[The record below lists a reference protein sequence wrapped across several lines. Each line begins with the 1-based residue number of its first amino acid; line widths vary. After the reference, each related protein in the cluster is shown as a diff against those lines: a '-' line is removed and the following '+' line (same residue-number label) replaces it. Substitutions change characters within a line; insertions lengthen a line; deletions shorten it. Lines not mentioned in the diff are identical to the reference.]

1 MGGGSPPGYGG
12 TEAVIDGLA
21 RGLHAAGHDV
31 LLFATGDST
40 CPVPRAWTLPA
51 AVSTVNTGAATE
63 LHHVISAY
71 DAISAWGADIV
82 HDHTLVGPV
91 YARHG
96 DIPVVTTNHGPF
108 NSELGDLYRVISD
121 HVAVVAISR
130 AQAAASGNT
139 RIAAVIHHGLD
150 VDAVPEGRGDGGY
163 AVFLGRMSPD
173 KGVDIAG
180 PRRCPG
186 RGAAEDRRQAGRTS
200 RAGVLPHR
208 RGAPPGPR
216 RGVHRRGRRTSKH
229 ELLGKAICLLNP
241 LRWAEPFGMV
251 MIEALASGTP
261 VVATPFG
268 SVSEIVEHGSTGL
281 LAETERD
288 LTAALSQVSALDR
301 AACRATVH
309 HRFSLSLM
317 IGRHLR
323 LYERVIAER
332 RRLRATHDI
341 VPGRRRQ
348 RPISVGQT
356 ERRRCP
362 SQRAASC
369 LIAARHRPSRH
380 GRELAVLLQRSR
392 CLQDEK
398 NSVSRGRSTSRRVP
412 RSSRR

>member
-1 MGGGSPPGYGG
+1 VKLTAAPPSSSRIKRDATTCRMRIAIIAPPWVAVPPPGYGG

-21 RGLHAAGHDV
+21 RGLHDAGHDV

-63 LHHVISAY
+63 LRHVISAY
-71 DAISAWGADIV
+71 DAISAWDADIV

-173 KGVDIAG
+173 KGVDIAA
-180 PRRCPG
+180 RV
-186 RGAAEDRRQAGRTS
+186 AAQAGVPLKIAAKLAEPAEREFFRT
-200 RAGVLPHR
+200 AVEPLL
-208 RGAPPGPR
+208 
-216 RGVHRRGRRTSKH
+216 GRDVEYIGEVGGRSKH

-281 LAETERD
+281 LAQTERD

-301 AACRATVH
+301 AACRAAVH

-332 RRLRATHDI
+332 RRLRATHDT
-341 VPGRRRQ
+341 VPGRRR
-348 RPISVGQT
+348 RTTDI
-356 ERRRCP
+356 RRTDR
-362 SQRAASC
+362 
-369 LIAARHRPSRH
+369 
-380 GRELAVLLQRSR
+380 
-392 CLQDEK
+392 
-398 NSVSRGRSTSRRVP
+398 TSPMPGSAGCIVP
-412 RSSRR
+412 DRSSASPFETRS